1 MFGSSIFDTLLGVVF
16 VFLLVSMLVT
26 IINEMIAAAL
36 RSRAKWLRRGIEQLL
51 GSTWAKNLYDHPLVF
66 ATARTEKG
74 PSYIPS
80 RSFANVM
87 MDLIRDGN
95 TTLAQARAALQAAL
109 ATAGTGPGVTV
120 TQLHLAL
127 QQAAAAAMA
136 PGANGKPKTGGE
148 RLAADIAQLRGTLP
162 TTVGGAITEIQK
174 FIDALPIAH
183 IRESIDNI
191 TIDQIRK
198 PLLALYDDAESDVE
212 KFKQNVEIWFNN
224 AMDRVGGWY
233 KRRAQL
239 VTFGIGVVL
248 AVAINVDVIDI
259 ARHLH
264 SDPGMREALVAE
276 AAAYARVAPRELVS
290 AKTSPACLAGN
301 PVDEANKPC
310 PPKPGTGADAG
321 QPEDNPE
328 KLEARYRAVYA
339 ELNKLS
345 LPIGWGGKPAADTK
359 QQVQPGQ
366 PARQDQPGKEIKEA
380 ALGFFDEFTNTWTS
394 HLLGWLITALAATLG
409 APFWFDTLNRLMAIR
424 SAGKSPEEEPKAQK
438 KVPVPLE
445 PGQTPKE
452 ADK

>member
-26 IINEMIAAAL
+26 IINEMIAAGL
-36 RSRAKWLRRGIEQLL
+36 RSRAKWLRRGIDKLL
-51 GSTWAKNLYDHPLVF
+51 GTKWAQELYAHPLVT
-66 ATARTEKG
+66 ATARTDKG

-80 RSFANVM
+80 RSFANVI
-87 MDLIRDGN
+87 MDLIRKGN
-95 TTLAQARAALQAAL
+95 STLEQARASLQAAL
-109 ATAGTGPGVTV
+109 AAAGAGPGVTI
-120 TQLHLAL
+120 TQLHMAL
-127 QQAAAAAMA
+127 QQAAAVATS
-136 PGANGKPKTGGE
+136 PGANGQPKTGGG

-174 FIDALPIAH
+174 FIDALPNAH

-191 TIDQIRK
+191 PIDEIRK
-198 PLLALYDDAESDVE
+198 PLLALYDDAGSDVE

-233 KRRAQL
+233 KRQAQL

-248 AVAINVDVIDI
+248 AVAINVDTIDI

-264 SDPGMREALVAE
+264 GDAGMREALVAE
-276 AAAYARVAPRELVS
+276 AAAYARVAPRDLVS
-290 AKTSPACLAGN
+290 AQASAACAAGGK
-301 PVDEANKPC
+301 VDEANKPC
-310 PPKPGTGADAG
+310 PPKTGTGADG
-321 QPEDNPE
+321 SQPQDDPE
-328 KLEARYRAVYA
+328 KLEARYQAVYG
-339 ELNKLS
+339 ELQKLS
-345 LPIGWGGKPAADTK
+345 LPIGWNGAPDAPPAAKGQPQQLKPATQDKDFCKAIGDLWLEF
-359 QQVQPGQ
+359 QQKWKGHV
-366 PARQDQPGKEIKEA
+366 
-380 ALGFFDEFTNTWTS
+380 
-394 HLLGWLITALAATLG
+394 LGWLITALAATLG

-424 SAGKSPEEEPKAQK
+424 SSGKSPEEEPKAPK

>member
-1 MFGSSIFDTLLGVVF
+1 MFGSSIFDTMLGVVF
-16 VFLLVSMLVT
+16 VFLLVSLLVT

-36 RSRAKWLRRGIEQLL
+36 RSRAKWLREGIERLL
-51 GSTWAKNLYDHPLVF
+51 GAKWATAFYKHPLVF
-66 ATARTEKG
+66 ATAQSDKD

-95 TTLAQARAALQAAL
+95 TTLADARAALQAAL
-109 ATAGTGPGVTV
+109 ASAGSGASVSI

-127 QQAAAAAMA
+127 QQAAAVATA
-136 PGANGKPKTGGE
+136 PDANGQPKTGGQ
-148 RLAADIAQLRGTLP
+148 RLAADIAQLRATLP

-174 FIDALPIAH
+174 FIDALPSSH
-183 IRESIDNI
+183 IRESIAGI
-191 TIDQIRK
+191 AIPQIQK
-198 PLLALYDDAESDVE
+198 PLLALYDDAQNDVE
-212 KFKQNVEIWFNN
+212 KFRENVEIWFNN

-239 VTFGIGVVL
+239 VTFCIGLVL
-248 AVAINVDVIDI
+248 AVAINVDTIDI

-264 SDPGMREALVAE
+264 TDPGLRDALVAE
-276 AAAYARVAPRELVS
+276 AAAYGRNAPRGSVKPKAGTE
-290 AKTSPACLAGN
+290 APAAAAAPLA
-301 PVDEANKPC
+301 
-310 PPKPGTGADAG
+310 TGADG
-321 QPEDNPE
+321 SQPQDDPE
-328 KLEARYRAVYA
+328 KLEARFHAVRD

-345 LPIGWGGKPAADTK
+345 LPIGWGNTLPATTK
-359 QQVQPGQ
+359 QQGQPGQ
-366 PARQDQPGKEIKEA
+366 QVKQAQQDEHIDKAVSDLI
-380 ALGFFDEFTNTWTS
+380 DEMKTTWKG

-409 APFWFDTLNRLMAIR
+409 APFWFDTLNRLMAVR
-424 SAGKSPEEEPKAQK
+424 SAGKSPAEEPKPPK